1 MTTTIRFS
9 ENGLAFATYANVGVV
24 VIRQPLSIAK
34 VRRLRQE
41 VEQLHQQ
48 FGHART
54 MLTIVE
60 SAAVA
65 SPDNELRS
73 EFAAIA
79 RELPAAQNVIV
90 LEGSG
95 FRMAAARAIMNA
107 MALLSG
113 NASKQHTFVSVEP
126 ALEAIVEHGRVP
138 GLTHEDLAAVVTTA
152 RAAK

>member
-1 MTTTIRFS
+1 MTATIRFS
-9 ENGLAFATYANVGVV
+9 ENGLVFATYANVGVV

-41 VEQLHQQ
+41 VEQLQQQ
-48 FGHART
+48 FGHDRI

-65 SPDNELRS
+65 SPDNALRS
-73 EFAAIA
+73 EFSALA
-79 RELPAAQNVIV
+79 RELPAALNIIV

-107 MALLSG
+107 MALVSG

-126 ALEAIVEHGRVP
+126 ALDSIVEHGRAP
-138 GLTHEDLAAVVTTA
+138 DLTHEDLAAVVATA
-152 RAAK
+152 RAAQ